1 MGVTT
6 TADLTQRQISYSP
19 TINTGPFPINQGSTD
34 LSNYNPVITQGSADP
49 VVTDPTIQQGQTS
62 RTPIDS
68 NIIQGETDPLK
79 IVPTIEQGITSP
91 TLTDYQINQGG
102 LDPVIPNINVQQG
115 GTDPIIPTY
124 NIQQG
129 FTDPVL
135 STPNIQQGG
144 TDPLPINVNLNQG
157 STTPISTDYNIEQG
171 ATEPLLTDYTI
182 EQGSTDPIIPNV
194 NIQQGATEPIPS
206 NPIINQGGVD
216 PVLTNYNIQQGST
229 TPIVSNPTINQGS
242 TDPELV
248 DYNIQQGGLDPVLTN
263 YNIEQGSTDPVLTD
277 YNIEQGSTEP
287 VLTNYNIQQGST
299 EPVIPDPDIQQGST
313 TPVLTDYDIEQ
324 GSSDPVLTNYNIQQG
339 STDPVIPNPVIE
351 QGSTDPVL
359 TNYTIEQGSTD
370 PILTNYNI
378 EQGSTDPV
386 IPNPTINQGGT
397 SVGGWNPVVNQGST
411 DPIPSNPKIVQ
422 GGTTVS
428 QTTTTVK
435 QGSSDPVLPN
445 DIIDQGD
452 GSVVIVNR
460 GIGLQSSLAFANGQ
474 EILLATS
481 PIFSQTAP
489 ASAPIVGGA
498 SLASLVTGGV
508 GAIAAAGGGA
518 GFGVASQVV
527 SIAAY
532 LGALPLSLYRR
543 PEGALLIGA
552 QVAEATFSNLM
563 SRKNKILDGEV
574 GSIGTIDEDQF
585 KKAGVQYYITDGTN
599 NPFTFGVNRDP
610 KSNESPLSDVFNVE
624 TWQVPTYAF
633 VSRFKIPVGPN
644 PVDNINS
651 ILIKTP
657 IINSSLGPNDGN
669 TGNYIAVNAENVIHT
684 YRPGNKFLSDD
695 NTELLVN
702 DSTQVQSNFISIPFE
717 TTETPG
723 GDPISPQG
731 GVLPKHRI
739 IDKTSNNWL
748 SGAGG
753 HIASTLT
760 YDEISSRAAI
770 GIESKGQLPTS
781 LKIDGSIDFS
791 TDTKEVLKKYRDL
804 RTVDFKNV
812 NPTDTNADAN
822 APVDP
827 IYSSNSTGATKR
839 DDNTITPFVEDFIKL
854 YFVNKR
860 TNEAVQFRAYLE
872 DFSDKF
878 SYNWTDINYVGRP
891 NTLKLFNNVAR
902 DINISFMVPALSRG
916 ELKYV
921 YHKIEKLTK
930 FSLPTGIG
938 IMRAP
943 IVMITV
949 GDWFVNELCVINSLD
964 FTIDQEYPWEI
975 NVEKN
980 TSEIAELP
988 QIVKVTL
995 GLNVIGN
1002 TPINDSYAI
1011 FGTSITSNI

>member
-19 TINTGPFPINQGSTD
+19 TINTGPFPINQGTTD
-34 LSNYNPVITQGSADP
+34 LPNYNPVITQGSADP
-49 VVTDPTIQQGQTS
+49 VITDPTIQQGQTS

-144 TDPLPINVNLNQG
+144 TDPLPISVNLNQG

-171 ATEPLLTDYTI
+171 GTDPLLTNYNI
-182 EQGSTDPIIPNV
+182 QQGNTDPIIPNV

-206 NPIINQGGVD
+206 NPTINQGGVD
-216 PVLTNYNIQQGST
+216 PVFTNYNIQQGST

-287 VLTNYNIQQGST
+287 VLTTYNIQQGST
-299 EPVIPDPDIQQGST
+299 DPVIPDPDIQQGST
-313 TPVLTDYDIEQ
+313 TPVLTDYNIQQ
-324 GSSDPVLTNYNIQQG
+324 GSSDPVLTDYNIQQG

-370 PILTNYNI
+370 PILTNSNI
-378 EQGSTDPV
+378 EQGSTDPI

-397 SVGGWNPVVNQGST
+397 SVGGWNPSVNQGST
-411 DPIPSNPKIVQ
+411 SASPFNPKISQ
-422 GGTTVS
+422 GGTTVAPS
-428 QTTTTVK
+428 NITLD
-435 QGSSDPVLPN
+435 QGSTDPVLPV
-445 DIIDQGD
+445 DIVDQGD

-460 GIGLQSSLAFANGQ
+460 GIGLQPSLAFANGQ

-498 SLASLVTGGV
+498 SLASLVTGGI

-552 QVAEATFSNLM
+552 QVAETTFSHVM
-563 SRKNKILDGEV
+563 SRKNKLFDTSDGAV
-574 GSIGTIDEDQF
+574 GSLDIDQY
-585 KKAGVQYYITDGTN
+585 KKAGVQYYITDGSRN
-599 NPFTFGVNRDP
+599 EFTFGLDTATKTNQDP
-610 KSNESPLSDVFNVE
+610 DVFDIKS
-624 TWQVPTYAF
+624 WSIPKYAF
-633 VSRFKIPVGPN
+633 VDKFRILVGYSDDPN
-644 PVDNINS
+644 NINNQ
-651 ILIKTP
+651 LIKNP
-657 IINSSLGPNDGN
+657 IQNFSLGPN
-669 TGNYIAVNAENVIHT
+669 TGDTQDVSDQSAEGPIIKIHNF
-684 YRPGNKFLSDD
+684 RPSNKFLSDD
-695 NTELLVN
+695 NLSELRNSGNTVEAGN
-702 DSTQVQSNFISIPFE
+702 IKIPSDDN
-717 TTETPG
+717 TTVGGILTPNG
-723 GDPISPQG
+723 HKGWA
-731 GVLPKHRI
+731 
-739 IDKTSNNWL
+739 TATWE
-748 SGAGG
+748 AGNYV
-753 HIASTLT
+753 ASTLT
-760 YDEISSRAAI
+760 YDAISARAATS
-770 GIESKGQLPTS
+770 IESKGILPDS
-781 LKIDGSIDFS
+781 LRIPGSIDFS
-791 TDTKEVLKKYRDL
+791 TDTKEILKKYRDL

-839 DDNTITPFVEDFIKL
+839 DDGTITPFVDDFIKL

-860 TNEAVQFRAYLE
+860 NNEAVQFRAYLE

-878 SYNWTDINYVGRP
+878 SHNWTDVNYVGRP
-891 NTLKLFNNVAR
+891 NTLKLFNNVSR
-902 DINISFMVPALSRG
+902 DINISFIVPALSRG

-921 YHKIEKLTK
+921 YHKLERLTK

-938 IMRAP
+938 IMRGP
-943 IVMITV
+943 VVTVTV
-949 GDWFVNELCVINSLD
+949 GDWFVNELCVIESLD
-964 FTIDQEYPWEI
+964 FQIDQEYPWEI
-975 NVEKN
+975 NVEKD
-980 TSEIAELP
+980 TVDVGELP
-988 QIVKVTL
+988 QIVKVSL
-995 GLNVIGN
+995 GLKVIGN
-1002 TPINDSYAI
+1002 TPMNDNYAI